1 MLAVTGPYALVIFWG
16 SFAGWLLAE
25 TAVFVHGRR
34 IDAPGADRDA
44 GSVWPLLAA
53 AFGAIPLA
61 FLVAGLIPG
70 ARVGGWAVFGLGA
83 GVLWTGMGLRLW
95 AVVTLGP
102 FFQPTVTLQR
112 DHRLVTAGPY
122 RRLRHP
128 SYTGGLLILL
138 GMGLC
143 LGDVAAVLVLTVLPL
158 LGYLPRI
165 RVEERALAEGFGAE
179 YVAWAKRT
187 DRLVS
192 GIW

>member
-1 MLAVTGPYALVIFWG
+1 MLAVSGPYGLVIFWA

-25 TAVFVHGRR
+25 TAVFLHGRR
-34 IDAPGADRDA
+34 IDAPGEDRDA
-44 GSVWPLLAA
+44 GSVWPLLGA

-61 FLVAGLIPG
+61 FLVAGLVPG
-70 ARVGGWAVFGLGA
+70 GRFGGWVVFALGTGALWA
-83 GVLWTGMGLRLW
+83 GVALRVW
-95 AVVTLGP
+95 SVVTLGR
-102 FFQPTVTLQR
+102 FFQPTVTLQH

-165 RVEERALAEGFGAE
+165 RVEERALAEGFGAD
-179 YVAWAKRT
+179 YTAWARRT
-187 DRLVS
+187 DRLVP
-192 GIW
+192 GVW